1 MTREVIIEVTTQ
13 MGSPNHRQPRTL
25 KPYETP
31 ESVAIEELQRRP
43 GATEVRVYVP
53 YYVAR
58 RIETV
63 TGASIPQDWNA
74 EPEFRVYT
82 AGDDTCPQ
90 ADAPEGRL

>member
-13 MGSPNHRQPRTL
+13 MGPPHHRQPRTL
-25 KPYETP
+25 QPFETP
-31 ESVAIEELQRRP
+31 ESVALEELQRRP

-63 TGASIPQDWNA
+63 SGARVPQTWEA
-74 EPEFRVYT
+74 QPEFG
-82 AGDDTCPQ
+82 APAKSED
-90 ADAPEGRL
+90 DAPEGRL